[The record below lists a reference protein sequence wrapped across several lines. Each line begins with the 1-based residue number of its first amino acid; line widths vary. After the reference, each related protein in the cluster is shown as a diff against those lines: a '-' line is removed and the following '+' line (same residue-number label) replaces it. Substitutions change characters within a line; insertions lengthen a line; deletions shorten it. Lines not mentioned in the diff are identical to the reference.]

1 MTDSQLLLR
10 YYHRIKEII
19 LSKQSPVTGLL
30 PASTAINKHGN
41 YTDAWVRDN
50 VYSILSV
57 WGLSVAMKKNGTLD
71 SYQFELEHSCINLMR
86 GLLRSMMLQ
95 SDKVEKFK
103 SSLAL
108 HDALHAKYDTSTGTI
123 VVGDHEWGHLQLDAT
138 SLFMISLAQMIQ
150 SGLPIITN
158 HDEVDFVQN
167 LVYYIERAYRTPD
180 YGIWE
185 RGEKSNIGYVELNA
199 SSLGMAKSALR
210 ALAGFNLLGK
220 YGPPQTL
227 IHVVPDNLAQAEI
240 TLSAMLPR
248 ESATKEIDSALLSII
263 GFPLLPSKTRLWQ
276 IGCNKLCGKN
286 WGKYGYKRFYATDI
300 KRFWKILPATFTTKK
315 NLSSLRILN
324 VNGHS
329 SSPMS

>member
-1 MTDSQLLLR
+1 M
-10 YYHRIKEII
+10 KEII
-19 LSKQSPVTGLL
+19 LSKQNPVTGLL
-30 PASTAINKHGN
+30 PASTAITQHGN

-57 WGLSVAMKKNGTLD
+57 WGLSVAMKKNGTLA
-71 SYQFELEHSCINLMR
+71 SHQFELEHSCINLMR

-108 HDALHAKYDTSTGTI
+108 HDALHAKYDTATGTK
-123 VVGDHEWGHLQLDAT
+123 VVEDHEWGHLQLDAT
-138 SLFMISLAQMIQ
+138 SLFMIALAQMIQ

-220 YGPPQTL
+220 YGTPSST
-227 IHVVPDNLAQAEI
+227 
-240 TLSAMLPR
+240 
-248 ESATKEIDSALLSII
+248 DS
-263 GFPLLPSKTRLWQ
+263 
-276 IGCNKLCGKN
+276 CGS
-286 WGKYGYKRFYATDI
+286 R
-300 KRFWKILPATFTTKK
+300 
-315 NLSSLRILN
+315 
-324 VNGHS
+324 
-329 SSPMS
+329 